1 MNTSTNT
8 STNTETITLPVPGPA
23 QASCEASQNTV
34 QDTEYLSLTATVNTL
49 LEAVQAATD
58 TSELPSIQMYK
69 PDATQAGAY
78 LQAHYGSILR
88 GMDEALRDVRISKPE
103 DIELLVRGF
112 LIKLVNLSIRSK
124 HSALNQARI
133 NKDTAQADALGE
145 ELSHSVQACMLTQKM
160 REKFS
165 PDEVQ
170 LIQEHA
176 QAGRMNIAKSMAGQ
190 DVQFLIADTD
200 WKDKA
205 DAMAKIPGS
214 RSITASIGTKNTGD
228 SVSVQFRDGGWVLA
242 WWNSAETGNG
252 DNPGWV
258 VIQCSENLLDTLQRE
273 RAQQREIDTLL
284 GRRRPQMQSK
294 VFTDELA

>member
-1 MNTSTNT
+1 MY
-8 STNTETITLPVPGPA
+8 A
-23 QASCEASQNTV
+23 H
-34 QDTEYLSLTATVNTL
+34 
-49 LEAVQAATD
+49 
-58 TSELPSIQMYK
+58 SE
-69 PDATQAGAY
+69 DA
-78 LQAHYGSILR
+78 
-88 GMDEALRDVRISKPE
+88 
-103 DIELLVRGF
+103 
-112 LIKLVNLSIRSK
+112 
-124 HSALNQARI
+124 
-133 NKDTAQADALGE
+133 
-145 ELSHSVQACMLTQKM
+145 
-160 REKFS
+160 EKFS

-170 LIQEHA
+170 LIREHA

-190 DVQFLIADTD
+190 DVQFLIADTN
-200 WKDKA
+200 WKAKA

-214 RSITASIGTKNTGD
+214 RSITASIGTKDTGD